1 MQFYI
6 PGTHISI
13 HKHVPHSASFY
24 EVVEEDVLDE
34 DCNTHVRVSDIIIII
49 IYTIILNFYICIIM
63 TANESMAMSTSQ
75 LH

>member
-34 DCNTHVRVSDIIIII
+34 DCNTHVRVSDIFKTSMNNNDSIKINNIP
-49 IYTIILNFYICIIM
+49 
-63 TANESMAMSTSQ
+63 ESMATHRNSINSN
-75 LH
+75 L